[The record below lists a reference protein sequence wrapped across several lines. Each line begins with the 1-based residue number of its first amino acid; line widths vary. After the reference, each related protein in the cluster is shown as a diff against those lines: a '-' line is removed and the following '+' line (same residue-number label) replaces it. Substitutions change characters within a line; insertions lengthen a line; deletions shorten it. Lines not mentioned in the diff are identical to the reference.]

1 MPFPR
6 SGEISFDDYLLET
19 GAPKGRPVN
28 LDSIR
33 SSLGGQ
39 RNASSEQSSVDGLD
53 PNAPIPKT
61 GEVGLSNFHG
71 SVLGHDF
78 TFTPSISG
86 SLNIDFSGLV
96 NPGTNN
102 APFIVLMYKRTD
114 TGMLVRIGGGYDWG
128 SLNFEE
134 FTIATSPAYD
144 LKLKVQGESF
154 GSRFSYDNKTSTI
167 QARENFQYMVRV
179 SLPRGGSAETFE
191 QLNFNLIIENAHDE
205 SISTVVPV
213 DLKIDYAPEV
223 LGYDPECIPA
233 LKNEME
239 TYNFNFTGK
248 STHLLRTEYGFKHD
262 GLTPTGDTPRITF
275 RRRYDGS
282 RTLVEVR
289 RPGYN
294 FKEAMVMSGNQ
305 PVHFI
310 YDKQTSVNHTE
321 NFTGAGSPLTVHE
334 LTGSDEVSFS
344 YSVGSSTTNEVSEV
358 SVGIFIGPMDS
369 TPDCINYHFKLSK
382 DYTAPEEVQQPV
394 LFERIERTHNVVN
407 TNTGETIFEEI
418 RLKSNGTRLQ
428 LEHKG
433 ETSDICEID
442 SRLEYSFEISNETE
456 FGATKE
462 TGDSGFVPQNDV
474 TSRNFR
480 VVDSSVDETIT
491 LQCPLSSETSLEVFV
506 IAREISRPQYFEKTI
521 LRYTLNNQAES
532 PVTLS
537 ERIFEDVLTRVGPG
551 EYSEQKIVGPTPEN
565 VLNSQVL
572 ELTITRDNWMT
583 TASVGQNTTVI
594 DDTGVD
600 LSFTLSDMSSG
611 IQVRNINTNKIL
623 ENGESFSIF
632 IEKTPMDSE
641 GRAVARHSDTESFKL
656 LIEQPSYGVTQ
667 LYTMALQF
675 DFSSLVDELVFN
687 VSGGDTSYQ
696 LQTEQS
702 YGLDYPTLGGVS
714 LQRRT
719 DGSWFMGMEGFEN
732 AKYELKKLQKI
743 ASGTGTLQYRI
754 VPSSGTVEQFSG
766 VEWAKWY
773 DAHPETE
780 EGFYTVPSKQPIADD
795 GLLGQ
800 TLNGVYNPNILPILG
815 SGLYAGN
822 PSDRHN
828 YVVLAEDNKPTRTV
842 FKVQFRDKFSGIF
855 FTEKDVI
862 VHYNIS

>member
-6 SGEISFDDYLLET
+6 SGELSFDDYLLET
-19 GAPKGRPVN
+19 GAPKGQPVN

-134 FTIATSPAYD
+134 FTVATSPAYD

-154 GSRFSYDNKTSTI
+154 GSRFSYDNKTPTT
-167 QARENFQYMVRV
+167 QARGNFQYMVRV
-179 SLPRGGSAETFE
+179 SLPRGGSVETFE
-191 QLNFNLIIENAHDE
+191 QLNFNLIVENEHDE

-294 FKEAMVMSGNQ
+294 FKEVMAVSGDQ
-305 PVHFI
+305 PVHFL
-310 YDKQTSVNHTE
+310 YASQTSNNHTE
-321 NFTGAGSPLTVHE
+321 NFIGAGSSLTLHE
-334 LTGSDEVSFS
+334 LQGTDEVTFS

-358 SVGIFIGPMDS
+358 SVGIFIGVMSSSPEGV
-369 TPDCINYHFKLSK
+369 NFHFKLSK
-382 DYTAPEEVQQPV
+382 DYTTPEETPQPI
-394 LFERIERTHNVVN
+394 LYERIEANHNVVN
-407 TNTGETIFEEI
+407 TVTGQTIYEEI
-418 RLKSNGTRLQ
+418 RIKSSGSSLQ
-428 LEHKG
+428 LTHQG
-433 ETSDICEID
+433 GTYAICEID
-442 SRLEYSFEISNETE
+442 SRLEYSLELSYEPE
-456 FGATKE
+456 FTVSKE
-462 TGDSGFVPQNDV
+462 TGVSGFAPQTEV
-474 TSRNFR
+474 TNRDFS
-480 VVDSSVDETIT
+480 VVGSGVDETLT
-491 LQCPLSSETSLEVFV
+491 LECPLSSETAITVFV
-506 IAREISRPQYFEKTI
+506 IVREKARPQYVQKTV
-521 LRYTLNNQAES
+521 LNYTLKNQAEA
-532 PVTLS
+532 PITLN
-537 ERIFEDVLTRVGPG
+537 ERIFEDILTRVGPG
-551 EYSEQKIVGPTPEN
+551 DYSDKKIVEITDESVAN
-565 VLNSQVL
+565 NQVL
-572 ELTITRDNWMT
+572 ELTVTRDGWMT
-583 TASVGQNTTVI
+583 TASFGDNTTVI
-594 DDTGVD
+594 NGTGVD
-600 LSFTLSDMSSG
+600 LAFSLSDLSNG
-611 IQVRNINTNKIL
+611 VLTRNINSTKIL
-623 ENGESFSIF
+623 EDGESFSIF

-641 GRAVARHSDTESFKL
+641 GRAVDGHSAPESFKL
-656 LIEQPSYGVTQ
+656 LIEQPSYGVSQ
-667 LYTMALQF
+667 LYSVEFQLDFTALI
-675 DFSSLVDELVFN
+675 DELTFN
-687 VSGGDTSYQ
+687 EPEGDTSFQ

-719 DGSWFMGMEGFEN
+719 DGFWFMGLEGFEN
-732 AKYELKKLQKI
+732 AKYELKKLQKM
-743 ASGTGTLQYRI
+743 ATGAGTLQYRI
-754 VPSSGTVEQFSG
+754 VPVTGTVEQFSG

-780 EGFYTVPSKQPIADD
+780 EGFYTVPSKQPITDD

-800 TLNGVYNPNILPILG
+800 TLNGVYNPNVLPILG
-815 SGLYAGN
+815 SGLYAGK

-828 YVVLAEDNKPTRTV
+828 YVVLAEDSKPTRTV
-842 FKVQFRDKFSGIF
+842 FKVQFRDKFSGILF
-855 FTEKDVI
+855 SEKDVI
-862 VHYNIS
+862 IHYNIS